1 MKTRTV
7 REALLLCA
15 AVLAVA
21 CAVLLPPFLS
31 QLADRRLAQAQY
43 AVQAET
49 LDVSLVYQMST
60 VQRLTLLAQFDRI
73 GEQVLYFDNGQ
84 PAQDELSAEQAAA
97 LAQEEL
103 DRLYQLG
110 VLPDRFT
117 LPDTPISARYIM
129 LCDRDNRQRSVSL
142 WVLTLSESTAYYP
155 SGNSCTLAVDA
166 QTGLIYSLSLVLDG
180 TPEFSL
186 EDAAAAWG
194 TYLDLGVPTIQEK
207 YEVPSDA
214 GGTDTVEWVS
224 TGFQALSAAYETDDG
239 TIPCYFRLEQNPHP
253 KLPTSTVI
261 ITPFSPSSGQ

>member
-1 MKTRTV
+1 MNMRTV

-21 CAVLLPPFLS
+21 CAVLLPPSLS
-31 QLADRRLAQAQY
+31 RLADRRLAQAQY

-60 VQRLTLLAQFDRI
+60 AQRLALLAQFDQA
-73 GEQVLYFDNGQ
+73 ENEVLCFDSGQ
-84 PAQDELSAEQAAA
+84 PAQDELYGGQAVA
-97 LAQEEL
+97 LCREEL
-103 DRLYQLG
+103 DRLYELG

-155 SGNSCTLAVDA
+155 SGNSCTLVMDA
-166 QTGLIYSLSLVLDG
+166 QTGLIYSLCLVLDG

-186 EDAAAAWG
+186 EDAARSWG
-194 TYLDLGVPTIQEK
+194 TYLELGAPTVQEK
-207 YEVPSDA
+207 YEVPSDE
-214 GGTDTVEWVS
+214 GGTGTVEWVS
-224 TGFQALSAAYETDDG
+224 TGFQALAAAYETDDG

-253 KLPTSTVI
+253 KLSTTTVI
-261 ITPFSPSSGQ
+261 ITPFSPTSGL